1 MSNTANNDFN
11 YQNRNYPPENDTTS
25 EGGYGAPT
33 NTFSAQNQRRA
44 DSDSQQFSPSN
55 HGLLDQS
62 LDGGPLNREIQD
74 AKQGSDGRTRA
85 QFAHEARRD
94 FDAMNPYG
102 RNPDNTEEAGE
113 RLASA
118 YADQR
123 GRQYEGS
130 GSAGN
135 DGDVGAL

>member
-1 MSNTANNDFN
+1 MTA
-11 YQNRNYPPENDTTS
+11 TS
-25 EGGYGAPT
+25 EGGYGAP
-33 NTFSAQNQRRA
+33 NAFSAQNQRRA
-44 DSDSQQFSPSN
+44 DVAQQSQSQSDSEQFSPSN
-55 HGLLDQS
+55 HGLIDQS

-94 FDAMNPYG
+94 FDALNPYG
-102 RNPDNTEEAGE
+102 RNPDSKEEAGE

-130 GSAGN
+130 GAAGN